1 MKTLEV
7 LFEAFLWR
15 SRLVVLFAV
24 MGSLLTGLGI
34 FYVTTVDVW
43 YMLVH
48 IGEYAS
54 PALDAEG
61 RAQLRSGFVTHV
73 VEAVDGYLLATVML
87 IFSLGLYELFI
98 SKIDEAE
105 GAETS
110 SRVMVI
116 HSLDDLK
123 ARLIKVIFMILV
135 VKFFEHAV
143 RMDYT
148 DTLQLLILAGAIALI
163 GPALFLSHAGES
175 SAARPTARHME
186 KD

>member
-1 MKTLEV
+1 MNKIEV

-24 MGSLLTGLGI
+24 VASLLTGFGI

-43 YMLVH
+43 YMLSH

-54 PALDAEG
+54 PALTAAE
-61 RAQLRSGFVTHV
+61 RAEMRSVFLTHV

-87 IFSLGLYELFI
+87 IFSLGLYELFV

-110 SRVMVI
+110 SKVMVI
-116 HSLDDLK
+116 NSLDDLK

-143 RMDYT
+143 RMDYA
-148 DTLQLLILAGAIALI
+148 DTTQLLALAGSIALI
-163 GPALFLSHAGES
+163 GLALFLSHAGENHKTRLPVKS
-175 SAARPTARHME
+175 RG
-186 KD
+186 D

>member
-1 MKTLEV
+1 MKQLETF
-7 LFEAFLWR
+7 FEAFLWR
-15 SRLVVLFAV
+15 SRLVVLLAV
-24 MGSLLTGLGI
+24 LGSLLTGFGI

-43 YMLVH
+43 YMLSHVL
-48 IGEYAS
+48 EYGS
-54 PALDAEG
+54 PSLGAEQ
-61 RAQLRSGFVTHV
+61 RAQLRSGFLTHV

-87 IFSLGLYELFI
+87 IFALGLYELFI

-110 SRVMVI
+110 SKVMVI

-143 RMDYT
+143 RMDYA
-148 DTLQLLILAGAIALI
+148 DTLELLALAGAIALI
-163 GPALFLSHAGES
+163 GLALFLSHAGEGHGRS
-175 SAARPTARHME
+175 GKPRAGGER
-186 KD
+186 